1 MTTQRPFA
9 WEPSKVRI
17 LLDSHYQGFPVAYLI
32 AWRNPAALFLVER
45 RRLMADKIRQW
56 LDIL

>member
-17 LLDSHYQGFPVAYLI
+17 VLDSHYQGFPLAYLI
-32 AWRNPAALFLVER
+32 AWRNLTGLFLVER
-45 RRLMADKIRQW
+45 RR
-56 LDIL
+56 